1 MKSRQPF
8 HLPVLGPAT
17 EDEVSKIIA
26 RSTSATCS
34 LDPIPTQFVKMF
46 REELI
51 HAITFVINESLIMV
65 VFLISLNVLTFV
77 QNSKVQRMILKK

>member
-1 MKSRQPF
+1 MRDYRAQGETAEASALAR
-8 HLPVLGPAT
+8 VY
-17 EDEVSKIIA
+17 SKIIT

-51 HAITFVINESLIMV
+51 HAITFVINES
-65 VFLISLNVLTFV
+65 F
-77 QNSKVQRMILKK
+77 R